1 MSLPDNSFF
10 NSIFMKKLFTFVAAL
25 CVCFSMNA
33 DIRVLSDTRIGEGFF
48 PRFVDAE
55 TVTYLA
61 HGQASYFPQNEE
73 AALRVDNENLD
84 LNLYRNGEKVV
95 LKPHGD
101 ANYIWSSLSPDQTM
115 ILFNT
120 KYGTAICD
128 LNGNE
133 IINLG
138 QDFDAPVWYG

>member
-1 MSLPDNSFF
+1 
-10 NSIFMKKLFTFVAAL
+10 MKKLLTLVAFV
-25 CVCFSMNA
+25 CVCFSLSA
-33 DIRVLSDTRIGEGFF
+33 DIRVLSDTRLGEGFY
-48 PRFVDAE
+48 PRFVDSE
-55 TVTYLA
+55 TVVYLA
-61 HGQASYFPQNEE
+61 KENADYYDPVDD

-120 KYGTAICD
+120 KYGTGICD
-128 LNGNE
+128 LNGKE

-138 QDFDAPVWYG
+138 KDFDAPVWFGNNYVPSADGL